1 MTTSA
6 TGDARNDRWP
16 RRMAMHIG
24 AALRLLSRPARGRP
38 AAAFNWPR
46 WAVAVAVALAVLLVI
61 ALLLD
66 APLARGAR
74 ALPRWPVDLFDAVT
88 TFGKS
93 GWFLWPVGVVLLAIA
108 ALPARLPE
116 RSRLVLIA
124 LVVRLEFLFAAIA
137 IPGVAVNI
145 LKHVIGRGR
154 PYVGGSLDPFHMNP
168 FSWPAAY
175 ASMPSGHAA
184 TAGAVAVAVATL
196 WPRSRVVV
204 LIYVVVIL
212 ASRVVLTAHYLS
224 DVLAGA
230 AVGAGGAML
239 IRHYFATRRLGF
251 SIGPDGR
258 IVAFPMPSL
267 RRIKAVARGLLSE

>member
-1 MTTSA
+1 VTTSA

-16 RRMAMHIG
+16 RRMAVHIG

-46 WAVAVAVALAVLLVI
+46 WAVAAVAALAVLLVM

-66 APLARGAR
+66 ASLARGAR
-74 ALPRWPVDLFDAVT
+74 AMPRWLVDRFDEVT

-93 GWFLWPVGVVLLAIA
+93 GWFLWPLGIALLALA
-108 ALPARLPE
+108 AVPERLPE

-124 LVVRLEFLFAAIA
+124 LVVRFEFLFAAIA
-137 IPGVAVNI
+137 VPGLIVTA
-145 LKHVIGRGR
+145 LKHIIGRGR

-175 ASMPSGHAA
+175 ASMPSGHAT

-196 WPRSRVVV
+196 WPRSRTVMLV
-204 LIYVVVIL
+204 YVVVIL
-212 ASRVVLTAHYLS
+212 ASRVVLTAHYLT

-230 AVGAGGAML
+230 ALGAGCAML
-239 IRHYFATRRLGF
+239 VRRYFATRRLGF

-258 IVAFPMPSL
+258 IVPFPMPSL
-267 RRIKAVARGLLSE
+267 RRIKAVARGLLAE